1 MSNFFHQL
9 DLTVSNPV
17 VSRSLYEM
25 FLGHCSFTLK
35 SAGDTWAGFGLG
47 HARYLCITSRCAPF
61 ALT

>member
-17 VSRSLYEM
+17 ASRSLYEM

-35 SAGDTWAGFGLG
+35 SAGDTWAGLALATRDTPASLR
-47 HARYLCITSRCAPF
+47 HAPL

>member
-17 VSRSLYEM
+17 ASRSLYEM

-35 SAGDTWAGFGLG
+35 SAGDTWAGLALATRDTRASLR
-47 HARYLCITSRCAPF
+47 HAPL